1 MNRTTPVDESR
12 HDRFL
17 VTGALGCVG
26 AWTVRALVD
35 EGTPVIAYDMSS
47 DRHRLDLIMT
57 PDELEQ
63 VTFLKEDIT
72 DLAALE
78 HALDQYQVT
87 HVVHLAALQ
96 VPFCRE
102 NPVRGA
108 HVNVV
113 GTTAVFEA
121 AKRRRDR
128 ISGVA
133 YASSVAIY
141 GPEDEGAENPRP
153 RPSTHYGVFK
163 QANEGTARIY
173 WQDEGVPSIGLRPY
187 TIYGPGRDQGV
198 TSGPTHAMQ
207 AAALGKAYHISFGGR
222 SHFHYVPDVA
232 RIFIAASRALR
243 AGAGIFNLPSKPE
256 SMSEMV
262 EAIAAAAPESR
273 GRITYENADLPF
285 AVDLEADGLE
295 AAIGRVELT
304 SLATG
309 VRETVALFRRTK
321 EGAGT

>member
-1 MNRTTPVDESR
+1 MP
-12 HDRFL
+12 DRFL
-17 VTGALGCVG
+17 VTGALGCIG

-35 EGTPVIAYDMSS
+35 EGTPVVAYDMSS
-47 DRHRLDLIMT
+47 DRHRLELIMS
-57 PDELEQ
+57 PDQVEH
-63 VTFLKEDIT
+63 VTFLSGDIT

-78 HALDQYQVT
+78 RALDQHEVT

-113 GTTAVFEA
+113 GTTSIFEA
-121 AKRRRDR
+121 VKRRRDR
-128 ISGVA
+128 IKGVA

-141 GPEDEGAENPRP
+141 GPEDQGAESPQP
-153 RPSTHYGVFK
+153 SPSTHYGVFK

-198 TSGPTHAMQ
+198 TSGPTHAMR
-207 AAALGKAYHISFGGR
+207 AAARGEAFRISFGGR
-222 SHFHYVPDVA
+222 SHFHYVPDIA
-232 RIFIAASRALR
+232 RIFITASRALR
-243 AGAGIFNLPSKPE
+243 EGAGIFNIPSKPE

-262 EAIAAAAPESR
+262 EAIVAAAPEAR
-273 GRITYENADLPF
+273 GKISYDDKELPF
-285 AVDLEADGLE
+285 AVDLESDGLE
-295 AAIGRVELT
+295 RAVGRVELT
-304 SLATG
+304 PLAEG
-309 VRETVALFRRTK
+309 VRETVALFRRAN
-321 EGAGT
+321 EGVAT

>member
-1 MNRTTPVDESR
+1 MP
-12 HDRFL
+12 DRFL

-35 EGTPVIAYDMSS
+35 EGTPVVAYDMSS
-47 DRHRLDLIMT
+47 DRHRLHLIMA
-57 PDELEQ
+57 PDELER
-63 VTFLKEDIT
+63 VTVLNGDIT

-78 HALDQYQVT
+78 RALDQHEVT

-108 HVNVV
+108 QVNVV
-113 GTTAVFEA
+113 GTTSVFEA
-121 AKRRRDR
+121 VRRRRDR
-128 ISGVA
+128 IGGVA

-153 RPSTHYGVFK
+153 LPSTHYGVFK

-173 WQDEGVPSIGLRPY
+173 WQDERVPSIGLRPY
-187 TIYGPGRDQGV
+187 TIYGPGRDQGI

-207 AAALGKAYHISFGGR
+207 AAALGKAFHISFGGR
-222 SHFHYVPDVA
+222 SHFHYVPDIA
-232 RIFIAASRALR
+232 RILIAASRALG
-243 AGAGIFNLPSKPE
+243 AGAGIFNIPSKPE
-256 SMSEMV
+256 FMSEMV
-262 EAIAAAAPESR
+262 EAIVAAAPEAR
-273 GRITYENADLPF
+273 GKISYDDAELPF

-295 AAIGRVELT
+295 AAIGPVELT
-304 SLATG
+304 PLAAG
-309 VRETVALFRRTK
+309 VRETVALFRRTN
-321 EGAGT
+321 EGTGA